1 MVESGLRNWNF
12 YTPVQFM
19 AVLPSRHF
27 CKIAAILQPKHGED
41 HTSDVGTIH
50 QILKTES
57 HIKMK
62 FFLGTQPGE

>member
-1 MVESGLRNWNF
+1 
-12 YTPVQFM
+12 M
-19 AVLPSRHF
+19 AILPSRHF
-27 CKIAAILQPKHGED
+27 CKIAAILQPKLGED

-62 FFLGTQPGE
+62 LLLGTQPGE